1 MNGELVRLRIP
12 RKDLFEFHDKI
23 QKDYFYKYIKNI
35 IKDDLYL
42 KEFLNKGLVDGSI
55 IDEESVSRTL
65 FIINVIYHH
74 AVEKNNI
81 YLILSERSWAKI
93 YSEYAKK
100 FSLNIIFYRKIFP
113 YNFKVIKKIF

>member
-74 AVEKNNI
+74 AVEK
-81 YLILSERSWAKI
+81 
-93 YSEYAKK
+93 
-100 FSLNIIFYRKIFP
+100 IIFI
-113 YNFKVIKKIF
+113 

>member
-1 MNGELVRLRIP
+1 MASLLDYESG
-12 RKDLFEFHDKI
+12 KI
-23 QKDYFYKYIKNI
+23 FLNFMTKFKDYFYKYIKNI

-74 AVEKNNI
+74 AVENNI
-81 YLILSERSWAKI
+81 YLILVSEVGLKFILNMLKI
-93 YSEYAKK
+93 
-100 FSLNIIFYRKIFP
+100 
-113 YNFKVIKKIF
+113 